1 LARTITP
8 PPEED
13 TLSLPEDA
21 GSTLAAVNTVTDMV
35 RSLHIRCVTAMLPD
49 LFQSLGYTL
58 LRSGTRRFLSRGVR
72 TLALLVSLVSPA
84 VADELPAAPQAG
96 TQTSRETTPD
106 FLFGRPRHQLGVSGG
121 WLVAS
126 QSGGVFDFTRDLLTV
141 NDGDFDTASMRFGF
155 GRSLSPRLDLVA
167 EIGYSGAKAAS
178 EYRDFVDNDDLPIVQ
193 TTQLSQAPL
202 VVGLRLW
209 LIPRGREISRFAW
222 VANRFAPYVG
232 VGGGTQWYRFRQA
245 GDFVDFV
252 DWSIFGDVFESSGWA
267 ATGHVLAGASIH
279 LSRRLSMVIEARYL
293 WANTALGRDFVGFED
308 IDLNGSHITAGIEVL
323 F

>member
-1 LARTITP
+1 M
-8 PPEED
+8 
-13 TLSLPEDA
+13 SLPEDA
-21 GSTLAAVNTVTDMV
+21 SSALSAVNTSIHMV
-35 RSLHIRCVTAMLPD
+35 RSLHSNCVTAMLPD
-49 LFQSLGYTL
+49 LFQSLGHTFL
-58 LRSGTRRFLSRGVR
+58 QPGTRRFLSRGIR
-72 TLALLVSLVSPA
+72 TLALLVSLASPA

-126 QSGGVFDFTRDLLTV
+126 QSGGVFDFTRELLTV
-141 NDGDFDTASMRFGF
+141 NDGDFDTASVRFGF
-155 GRSLSPRLDLVA
+155 GRSLSPRLDVVA
-167 EIGYSGAKAAS
+167 EVGYSGAKSVS
-178 EYRDFVDNDDLPIVQ
+178 EYRDFVDMDDFPIVQ

-209 LIPRGREISRFAW
+209 LIPRGREVSRFAW
-222 VANRFAPYVG
+222 VANKFAPYVG

-252 DWSIFGDVFESSGWA
+252 DWSIFADVLESSGWA
-267 ATGHVLAGASIH
+267 ATGHILAGASIN
-279 LSRRLSMVIEARYL
+279 LSRRLFMVIEARYL
-293 WANTALGRDFVGFED
+293 WANTPLGLDFYGFED